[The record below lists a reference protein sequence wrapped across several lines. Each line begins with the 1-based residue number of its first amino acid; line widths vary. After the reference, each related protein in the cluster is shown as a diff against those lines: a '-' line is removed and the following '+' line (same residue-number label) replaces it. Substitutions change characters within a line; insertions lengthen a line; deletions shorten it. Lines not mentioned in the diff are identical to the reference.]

1 MPLLRA
7 STTGS
12 QLTSLTRRRNSNSS
26 SKAVLRDVADGRP
39 YTPVRSLADKAQ
51 QLSAEFN
58 LPRKAAIGTVVAHV
72 AAELLMV
79 DELDG
84 RSLSSQIDSLY
95 CTTAP
100 S

>member
-1 MPLLRA
+1 MWPMAGR
-7 STTGS
+7 
-12 QLTSLTRRRNSNSS
+12 TRRCSRS
-26 SKAVLRDVADGRP
+26 
-39 YTPVRSLADKAQ
+39 YSLADKAQ

-58 LPRKAAIGTVVAHV
+58 LPRKAAIRTVVAHV